1 MSTIDAHYTPAHHFA
16 RDADRYAAWERAGLF
31 RPRRAAER
39 FAMILP
45 PLNITGGLHL
55 GHAYEHAVSDAFIR
69 HRRMQGAET
78 LWLPGTDH
86 AGIATQ
92 ALMERQLAAEGTSRQ
107 ELGRDAFLART
118 RAWRDATSETITSQM
133 RRLGM
138 SPDWGRSTYSLDPG
152 PARATHAAFSR
163 LFQQG
168 LIYRAERDTLWCTGC
183 QTGLSDIETT
193 GTTET
198 GGGICTRCSS
208 RIEIRSTPQWY
219 LATTTLA
226 APARLAF
233 ESGQL
238 RIDPPELATEYLRWL
253 DEMRDWCL
261 SRQLWWG
268 HRIPIWYG
276 ADGQARSFGPD
287 EAIPAG
293 WTQDEDTLDTWF
305 SSGLWPLSTLGW
317 PESTEDLARYYPND
331 LLITGSDL
339 LFFWAIRMTMLCTH
353 LTGTAPF
360 KRLYLHGMIRTEHGK
375 KMSTSFGNT
384 IDPIDYADEFGTDAL
399 RLALCRRARPGT
411 DLSFGRT
418 DLTGALALLK
428 KLWSIARLTTAHG
441 IHLPAGTPPQ
451 PQEPAHPLDRWLASR
466 LERTRALTTAGFEEL
481 DLAGTTDALAR
492 FMYDDLSDL
501 YLEARKPSLRHD
513 PGSRATLAATLAE
526 LLLLLHPIAPYLT
539 EQLWEF
545 LAGTGGAR
553 QDALDAQPWPT
564 ARPWRL
570 DPKAE
575 TEADRLRRLLH
586 AARSHRAKQG
596 IPAGTMLPGH
606 ADGLEC
612 SAELLRLARLRP
624 DDTIRDRHAAA
635 IFTSGP
641 ATLTIGTARPL

>member
-1 MSTIDAHYTPAHHFA
+1 MSAIDAHYTPAQHLA
-16 RDADRYAAWERAGLF
+16 RDADRYTAWERAGLF
-31 RPRRAAER
+31 RPRPAAER

-55 GHAYEHAVSDAFIR
+55 GHAYEHAISDAFIR
-69 HRRMQGAET
+69 HRRMLGAET

-92 ALMERQLAAEGTSRQ
+92 ALMERQLAAEGTSRS

-118 RAWRDATSETITSQM
+118 HAWREATAETITSQM

-138 SPDWGRSTYSLDPG
+138 SPDWDRSTYTLDPG

-183 QTGLSDIETT
+183 RTGLSDIETT
-193 GTTET
+193 ETTD
-198 GGGICTRCSS
+198 GRSCNRCMSS
-208 RIEIRSTPQWY
+208 IEIRSTPQWY

-226 APARLAF
+226 ASARLAL

-268 HRIPIWYG
+268 HQIPIWYG
-276 ADGQARSFGPD
+276 PDGQTQSFEPD
-287 EAIPAG
+287 EPIPAG

-305 SSGLWPLSTLGW
+305 SSALWPLSTLGW
-317 PESTEDLARYYPND
+317 PETTEDLARYYPND
-331 LLITGSDL
+331 LLITGTDL

-353 LTGTAPF
+353 LTGSAPF

-375 KMSTSFGNT
+375 KMSSSFGNT
-384 IDPIDYADEFGTDAL
+384 IDPLDHADEFGADAL

-418 DLTGALALLK
+418 DLAGALALLK
-428 KLWSIARLTTAHG
+428 KLWSIARLTTAYG
-441 IHLPAGTPPQ
+441 IHLPAATSP
-451 PQEPAHPLDRWLASR
+451 EPAKHPLDRWLASR
-466 LERTRALTTAGFEEL
+466 LELTRAIATAGFEEL
-481 DLAGTTDALAR
+481 DLAAATDALAR
-492 FMYDDLSDL
+492 FMHDDLSDL

-513 PGSRATLAATLAE
+513 PGSRATLAATMAE
-526 LLLLLHPIAPYLT
+526 LLLLLHPIAPFLT
-539 EQLWEF
+539 EQLWES
-545 LAGTGGAR
+545 LDGSGP
-553 QDALDAQPWPT
+553 DALDAHAWPA
-564 ARPWRL
+564 ARPERL
-570 DPKAE
+570 DPEAE
-575 TEADRLRRLLH
+575 IQADQLRHLLH
-586 AARSHRAKQG
+586 AARSHRAQHG
-596 IPAGTMLPGH
+596 IPAGTLLPGH

-612 SAELLRLARLRP
+612 SAELLRLARLQL
-624 DDTIRDRHAAA
+624 DSTIRDSPA
-635 IFTSGP
+635 IFTYGP
-641 ATLTIGTARPL
+641 ATLTIGSAR